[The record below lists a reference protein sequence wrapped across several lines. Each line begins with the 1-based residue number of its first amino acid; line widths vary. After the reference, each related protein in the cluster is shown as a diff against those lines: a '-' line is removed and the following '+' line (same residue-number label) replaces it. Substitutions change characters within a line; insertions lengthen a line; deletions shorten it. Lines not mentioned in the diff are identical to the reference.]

1 MKKFNETELRKT
13 SSKLG
18 FSLIFYFLLNVII
31 SIFTLDVAKGFLL
44 GKLNLNISENM
55 LVDTVNSISKILLIF
70 VLFFF
75 FSVSKKEALIK
86 NIHFVNKKVNILPLI
101 LIGFL
106 VIEIADIVTNY
117 AMGICK
123 FIGVKSTSPEFIV
136 EKTTLGI
143 FLSVINF
150 SLVPALTEEL
160 IFRGIVLNFVRP
172 YGKAF
177 AIFSSAFLF
186 GLVHGNLE
194 QFVFAFITGMFFSY
208 VTLLTESI
216 LPSVIIHFLNN
227 LMADMLNIF
236 QDKENILKIIL
247 IFKSFVGLLG
257 LVCLFYY
264 WLKNISNIRKVFK
277 AKCQKKKFNIAFI
290 DKINAFLFNPG
301 MTLFVLLALFLLY
314 TSFKGK

>member
-1 MKKFNETELRKT
+1 MEKLNETDLRKT
-13 SSKLG
+13 SSRLG
-18 FSLIFYFLLNVII
+18 FLLIFYFLLSVVI

-44 GKLNLNISENM
+44 YKLNLNISENM
-55 LVDTVNSISKILLIF
+55 LIDTVNSISKILLIF

-75 FSVSKKEALIK
+75 FSVFKKENSIN

-150 SLVPALTEEL
+150 SLVPALTEEF
-160 IFRGIVLNFVRP
+160 IFRGIVLNSVRP
-172 YGKAF
+172 YGKVF
-177 AIFSSAFLF
+177 AIFSSSFLF

-194 QFVFAFITGMFFSY
+194 QFVFAFITGIFFSY
-208 VTLLTESI
+208 VTLLTGSL
-216 LPSVIIHFLNN
+216 LPSVIVHFLNN
-227 LMADMLNIF
+227 FAADLLNVF
-236 QDKENILKIIL
+236 KDKENILKIIL

-264 WLKNISNIRKVFK
+264 WLKT
-277 AKCQKKKFNIAFI
+277 CQVYEKYLKQS
-290 DKINAFLFNPG
+290 
-301 MTLFVLLALFLLY
+301 VLKRSLILLL
-314 TSFKGK
+314 

>member
-18 FSLIFYFLLNVII
+18 FLLIFYFLLNVII

-55 LVDTVNSISKILLIF
+55 LVDTVSSISNILLIF

-75 FSVSKKEALIK
+75 FYVSKKEISIN

-150 SLVPALTEEL
+150 SLVPALTEEF
-160 IFRGIVLNFVRP
+160 IFRGIVLNSVRP
-172 YGKAF
+172 YGKTF

-208 VTLLTESI
+208 VTLLTESL

-227 LMADMLNIF
+227 FMADILNIF
-236 QDKENILKIIL
+236 QDKENILTIIL

-257 LVCLFYY
+257 LACLFYY
-264 WLKNISNIRKVFK
+264 WLKSISSIRKVFK
-277 AKCQKKKFNIAFI
+277 TKYPKKKFNIAFI
-290 DKINAFLFNPG
+290 DKFNAFLFNPG

>member
-1 MKKFNETELRKT
+1 MEKLNETDLRKT
-13 SSKLG
+13 SSRLG
-18 FSLIFYFLLNVII
+18 FLLIFYFLLSVVI

-44 GKLNLNISENM
+44 YKLNLNISENM
-55 LVDTVNSISKILLIF
+55 LIDTVNSVSKILLIF

-75 FSVSKKEALIK
+75 FSVSKKENSIN

-150 SLVPALTEEL
+150 SLVPALTEEF
-160 IFRGIVLNFVRP
+160 IFRGIILNSVRP
-172 YGKAF
+172 YGKVF
-177 AIFSSAFLF
+177 AIFSSSFLF

-194 QFVFAFITGMFFSY
+194 QFVFAFITGIFFSY
-208 VTLLTESI
+208 VTLLTGSL
-216 LPSVIIHFLNN
+216 LPSVIVHFLNN
-227 LMADMLNIF
+227 FAADLLNVF
-236 QDKENILKIIL
+236 KDKENILKIIL

-264 WLKNISNIRKVFK
+264 WLKNVPSIRKVFK
-277 AKCQKKKFNIAFI
+277 TKCSKKKFNIAFI
-290 DKINAFLFNPG
+290 DKFNAFLFNPG
-301 MTLFVLLALFLLY
+301 MTIFVLLALFLLY

>member
-18 FSLIFYFLLNVII
+18 FLLIFYFLLNVII
-31 SIFTLDVAKGFLL
+31 SIFTLDMAKGFLL
-44 GKLNLNISENM
+44 YKLNLNISENM
-55 LVDTVNSISKILLIF
+55 LVDTVNSISNILLIF

-75 FSVSKKEALIK
+75 FYVSKKEISIN
-86 NIHFVNKKVNILPLI
+86 NI
-101 LIGFL
+101 
-106 VIEIADIVTNY
+106 NY

-150 SLVPALTEEL
+150 SLVPALTEEF
-160 IFRGIVLNFVRP
+160 IFRGIVLNSVRP
-172 YGKAF
+172 YGKTF

-208 VTLLTESI
+208 VTLLTESL

-227 LMADMLNIF
+227 FMADILNIF
-236 QDKENILKIIL
+236 QDKENILTIIL

-257 LVCLFYY
+257 LAYLFYY
-264 WLKNISNIRKVFK
+264 WLKSISSIRKVFK
-277 AKCQKKKFNIAFI
+277 TKCPKKKFNIAFI
-290 DKINAFLFNPG
+290 DKFNAFLFNPG

>member
-1 MKKFNETELRKT
+1 MEKFNETELRKK

-18 FSLIFYFLLNVII
+18 FLLIFYFLLNVTI
-31 SIFTLDVAKGFLL
+31 SIFTLDMAKGFLL

-55 LVDTVNSISKILLIF
+55 LVDTVSSISNILLIF

-75 FSVSKKEALIK
+75 FYVSKKEISIN

-150 SLVPALTEEL
+150 SLVPALTEEF
-160 IFRGIVLNFVRP
+160 IFRGIVLNSVRP
-172 YGKAF
+172 YGKTF

-208 VTLLTESI
+208 VTLLTESL

-227 LMADMLNIF
+227 FMADILNIF
-236 QDKENILKIIL
+236 QDKENILTIIL

-257 LVCLFYY
+257 LACLFYY
-264 WLKNISNIRKVFK
+264 WLKSISSIRKVFK
-277 AKCQKKKFNIAFI
+277 TKYPKKKFNIAFI
-290 DKINAFLFNPG
+290 DKFNAFLFNPG

>member
-1 MKKFNETELRKT
+1 MEKLNETDLRKT
-13 SSKLG
+13 SSRLG
-18 FSLIFYFLLNVII
+18 FLLIFYFLLSVVI

-44 GKLNLNISENM
+44 YKLNLNISENM
-55 LVDTVNSISKILLIF
+55 LIDTVNSVSKILLIF

-75 FSVSKKEALIK
+75 FSVSKKENSIN
-86 NIHFVNKKVNILPLI
+86 NIRFVNKKVNILPLI

-150 SLVPALTEEL
+150 SLVPALTEEF
-160 IFRGIVLNFVRP
+160 IFRGIILNSVRP
-172 YGKAF
+172 YGKVF
-177 AIFSSAFLF
+177 AIFSSSFLF

-194 QFVFAFITGMFFSY
+194 QFVFAFITGIFFSY
-208 VTLLTESI
+208 VTLLTGSL
-216 LPSVIIHFLNN
+216 LPSVIVHFLNN
-227 LMADMLNIF
+227 FAADLLNVF
-236 QDKENILKIIL
+236 KDKENILKIIL

-257 LVCLFYY
+257 LVCLFYC
-264 WLKNISNIRKVFK
+264 WLKNMPSIRKVFK
-277 AKCQKKKFNIAFI
+277 TKCSKKKFNIAFI
-290 DKINAFLFNPG
+290 DKFNAFLFNPG
-301 MTLFVLLALFLLY
+301 MTIFVLLALFLLY

>member
-18 FSLIFYFLLNVII
+18 FLLIFYFLLNVII

-55 LVDTVNSISKILLIF
+55 LVDTVSSISNILLIF

-75 FSVSKKEALIK
+75 FYVSKKKISIN

-150 SLVPALTEEL
+150 SLVPALTEEF
-160 IFRGIVLNFVRP
+160 IFRGIVLNSARP
-172 YGKAF
+172 YGKTF

-208 VTLLTESI
+208 VTLLTESL

-227 LMADMLNIF
+227 FMADILNIF
-236 QDKENILKIIL
+236 QDKENILTIIL

-257 LVCLFYY
+257 LACLFYY
-264 WLKNISNIRKVFK
+264 WLKSILSIRKVFK
-277 AKCQKKKFNIAFI
+277 TKCPKKKFNIAFI
-290 DKINAFLFNPG
+290 DKFNAFLFNPG

>member
-18 FSLIFYFLLNVII
+18 FLLIFYFLLNVTI
-31 SIFTLDVAKGFLL
+31 SIFTLDMAKGFLL

-55 LVDTVNSISKILLIF
+55 LVDTVSSISNILLIF

-75 FSVSKKEALIK
+75 FYVSKKEISIN

-150 SLVPALTEEL
+150 SLVPALTEEF
-160 IFRGIVLNFVRP
+160 IFRGIVLNSVRP
-172 YGKAF
+172 YGKTF

-208 VTLLTESI
+208 VTLLTESL

-227 LMADMLNIF
+227 FMADILNIF
-236 QDKENILKIIL
+236 QDKENILTIIL

-257 LVCLFYY
+257 LACLFYY
-264 WLKNISNIRKVFK
+264 WLKSISSIRKVFK
-277 AKCQKKKFNIAFI
+277 TKYPKKKFNIAFI
-290 DKINAFLFNPG
+290 DKFNAFLFNPG

>member
-18 FSLIFYFLLNVII
+18 FLLIFYFILNVII

-44 GKLNLNISENM
+44 YKLNLNISENV

-75 FSVSKKEALIK
+75 FGVSKKETSIS
-86 NIHFVNKKVNILPLI
+86 NIHFVNKKVNTLPLI

-160 IFRGIVLNFVRP
+160 IFRGIILNSVRP
-172 YGKAF
+172 YGKVF

-208 VTLLTESI
+208 VTLLTKSI
-216 LPSVIIHFLNN
+216 LPSIIIHFLNN
-227 LMADMLNIF
+227 FMADMLNIF

-247 IFKSFVGLLG
+247 IFKSFIGLLG
-257 LVCLFYY
+257 LTCLFYY
-264 WLKNISNIRKVFK
+264 WLKNISSIRKVFK
-277 AKCQKKKFNIAFI
+277 IKCPKKKFNIAFI

-301 MTLFVLLALFLLY
+301 MTLFVLLALLLLCI
-314 TSFKGK
+314 SFKGK

>member
-1 MKKFNETELRKT
+1 
-13 SSKLG
+13 
-18 FSLIFYFLLNVII
+18 
-31 SIFTLDVAKGFLL
+31 
-44 GKLNLNISENM
+44 
-55 LVDTVNSISKILLIF
+55 
-70 VLFFF
+70 
-75 FSVSKKEALIK
+75 
-86 NIHFVNKKVNILPLI
+86 
-101 LIGFL
+101 
-106 VIEIADIVTNY
+106 
-117 AMGICK
+117 MGICK

-150 SLVPALTEEL
+150 SLVPALTEEF
-160 IFRGIVLNFVRP
+160 IFRGIVLNSVRP
-172 YGKAF
+172 YGKTF

-208 VTLLTESI
+208 VTLLTESL

-227 LMADMLNIF
+227 FMADILNIF
-236 QDKENILKIIL
+236 QDKENILTIIL

-257 LVCLFYY
+257 LACLFYY
-264 WLKNISNIRKVFK
+264 WLKSISSIRKVFK
-277 AKCQKKKFNIAFI
+277 TKYPKKKFNIAFI
-290 DKINAFLFNPG
+290 DKFNAFLFNPG

>member
-18 FSLIFYFLLNVII
+18 FLLIFYFLLNVII

-55 LVDTVNSISKILLIF
+55 LVDTVSSISNILLIF

-75 FSVSKKEALIK
+75 FYVSKKEISIN
-86 NIHFVNKKVNILPLI
+86 NIHFVNKQVNILPLI

-150 SLVPALTEEL
+150 SLVPALTEEF
-160 IFRGIVLNFVRP
+160 IFRGIVLNSARP
-172 YGKAF
+172 YGKTF

-208 VTLLTESI
+208 VTLLTESL

-227 LMADMLNIF
+227 FMADILNIF
-236 QDKENILKIIL
+236 QDKENILTIIL

-257 LVCLFYY
+257 LACLFYY
-264 WLKNISNIRKVFK
+264 WLKSISSIRKVFK
-277 AKCQKKKFNIAFI
+277 TKCPKKKFNIAFI
-290 DKINAFLFNPG
+290 DKFNAFLFNPG

>member
-13 SSKLG
+13 SGKLG
-18 FSLIFYFLLNVII
+18 FLLIFYFLLNVII

-55 LVDTVNSISKILLIF
+55 LVDTVSSISNILLIF

-75 FSVSKKEALIK
+75 FYVSKKEISIN

-150 SLVPALTEEL
+150 SLVPALTEEF
-160 IFRGIVLNFVRP
+160 IFRGIVLNSVRP
-172 YGKAF
+172 YGKTF

-208 VTLLTESI
+208 VTLLTESL

-227 LMADMLNIF
+227 FMADILNIF
-236 QDKENILKIIL
+236 QDKENILTIIL

-257 LVCLFYY
+257 LACLFYY
-264 WLKNISNIRKVFK
+264 WLKSISSIRKVFK
-277 AKCQKKKFNIAFI
+277 TKYPKKKFNIAFI
-290 DKINAFLFNPG
+290 DKFNAFLFNPG